1 MGLYFATQGLL
12 GVDIETI
19 LDSAIITGQFI
30 PTMGGLEKIFEEVII
45 PPGLEIL
52 SGEGIPGI

>member
-1 MGLYFATQGLL
+1 MRNKK
-12 GVDIETI
+12 V
-19 LDSAIITGQFI
+19 
-30 PTMGGLEKIFEEVII
+30 EKIFEEVII